1 MLVSHN
7 PFILPFPP
15 FRAYQ
20 LHSSFVWKLSSPFP
34 HLQSLPLTAHS
45 FRLWLIPSF
54 YLTVIQ
60 YQENATLFLPEATG
74 SPTPILPRL
83 PSVDDL
89 LHEVYIGGESC
100 SVRPYRPFPHRCQKY
115 WRLSCQTLTSQL
127 DQNRSKSSTQS
138 AATLSLR

>member
-83 PSVDDL
+83 PSVDTTSSMKFILVGSPVLSDHTDPSPIDVRNIGVYHAKHS
-89 LHEVYIGGESC
+89 LHSLIKIV
-100 SVRPYRPFPHRCQKY
+100 QKA
-115 WRLSCQTLTSQL
+115 LHNQPQL
-127 DQNRSKSSTQS
+127 
-138 AATLSLR
+138 